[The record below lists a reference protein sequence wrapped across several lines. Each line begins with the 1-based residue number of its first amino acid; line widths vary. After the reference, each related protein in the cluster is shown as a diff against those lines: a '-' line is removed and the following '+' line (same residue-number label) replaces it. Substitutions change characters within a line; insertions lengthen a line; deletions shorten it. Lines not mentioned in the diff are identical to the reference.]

1 MGGPWKVRGEVDFGQ
16 WAGLILRSVDDCN
29 SLYERMGMRTIDV
42 TYINHSLV
50 LAMEEAL
57 E

>member
-1 MGGPWKVRGEVDFGQ
+1 
-16 WAGLILRSVDDCN
+16 
-29 SLYERMGMRTIDV
+29 MGMRTIDV

-57 E
+57 ERVTDSLVTIV